1 MRPSR
6 IHIDAC
12 WAVPFISACA
22 TFLFAMPKAN
32 SGVFFVFFVG
42 YFGVDRETASWPE
55 TVESATGFV
64 IGAVLERVSVF
75 SIIAAGAFLCPVSM
89 VAAAFAPDMTWMSVT
104 FGFLYGASRGLL
116 MIGTSIYTV
125 SYFDQYR
132 GIASGIR
139 ITGVSL
145 TGIIGPSLLAQLAK
159 TYHFQGCLLIT
170 GGLMLNLIPLLMM
183 LRNPRPVA
191 CSKCW
196 RCGTSQ
202 HTKSAS
208 VAVSPATTTAA
219 HTMQPPTTSVHL
231 VPERHLKCG
240 KYNDEA
246 EADTTPSKAKHNSC
260 HRPLRKPPG
269 LPIQLPKV
277 SDRREGP
284 NAGIATQTLTVLT
297 TPSFYIIMIA
307 VVAADF
313 TLPLLGTTIVDYA
326 LDKKLAPDESWRL
339 VTFLFIG
346 AMFGHLVIP
355 LLSDKLARG
364 RSLIAALSFTLLS
377 LSFILMPQVGSFA
390 AVGAVTVLG
399 GVQHG
404 YLNTLKP
411 VLVADYLGV
420 GSVAVSWG
428 LMGLASLPLTVC
440 EPMIV
445 GAFRD
450 NGGSYDRLYRLCSV
464 VSLLAASLL
473 VLQSCLDARKRSAK
487 FETAP
492 LPSAAV
498 CTDIDGKTS
507 HSPK

>member
-1 MRPSR
+1 
-6 IHIDAC
+6 
-12 WAVPFISACA
+12 
-22 TFLFAMPKAN
+22 
-32 SGVFFVFFVG
+32 
-42 YFGVDRETASWPE
+42 
-55 TVESATGFV
+55 
-64 IGAVLERVSVF
+64 
-75 SIIAAGAFLCPVSM
+75 
-89 VAAAFAPDMTWMSVT
+89 
-104 FGFLYGASRGLL
+104 
-116 MIGTSIYTV
+116 MIGISIYTV

-139 ITGVSL
+139 FTGVSL

-159 TYHFQGCLLIT
+159 TYNFQGCLLIT
-170 GGLMLNLIPLLMM
+170 GGLMLNLIPLMMM

-202 HTKSAS
+202 HTMKNAS
-208 VAVSPATTTAA
+208 VAVCPTTTAA
-219 HTMQPPTTSVHL
+219 AHSMQPPTTSVHVAPKRQL
-231 VPERHLKCG
+231 TCG
-240 KYNDEA
+240 KYNEEA
-246 EADTTPSKAKHNSC
+246 EADTTPNTAKHNSC
-260 HRPLRKPPG
+260 HRPPRKPPG
-269 LPIQLPKV
+269 MRIQLPKV
-277 SDRREGP
+277 FERREGP
-284 NAGIATQTLTVLT
+284 SPGIAAQTLTVLT
-297 TPSFYIIMIA
+297 TPSFYNIMIA
-307 VVAADF
+307 LVAADF

-326 LDKKLAPDESWRL
+326 LDKELTPDESWRL

-428 LMGLASLPLTVC
+428 LMGLASLPLTIC

-492 LPSAAV
+492 LPSAPV
-498 CTDIDGKTS
+498 CTDIDGTTS